1 MRSRTSTTLEQKWW
15 FIVSA
20 AALSAVF
27 TNLVLRMAGLGSP
40 ENLAQFIVYL
50 LCFMGIWKCI
60 AFLSWLLVLVLKPS
74 SKLLDPVTR

>member
-1 MRSRTSTTLEQKWW
+1 MKSRVSSTLEQKWW

-20 AALSAVF
+20 GALSAAF

-50 LCFMGIWKCI
+50 LCFTGIWKCI
-60 AFLSWLLVLVLKPS
+60 AFLSWLLLLLLKPT
-74 SKLLDPVTR
+74 SKLLDPAAR